1 MKFAIRQ
8 ATEKDISTVLSFI
21 RELAEFERLA
31 HEVEASEA
39 LLRESLFGRRPCA
52 EVIFGCVDDEP
63 VAFAVFFHD
72 FSTFLGRQGLYLE
85 DLYVKPAF
93 RKQGIGKA
101 LLVHLAQIAKA
112 RNCGRFE
119 WAVLNWNTRAIEF
132 YESLGAAGLKEWT
145 IYRVTGKG
153 LDHLAAQ
160 AEAS

>member
-1 MKFAIRQ
+1 MKFTIRQ
-8 ATEKDISTVLSFI
+8 AMEEDIPTVLSFI

-39 LLRESLFGRRPCA
+39 LLRESLFGGRPRA
-52 EVIFGCVDDEP
+52 EVLFGCVDDEP
-63 VAFAVFFHD
+63 VAFAVFFHN

-93 RKQGIGKA
+93 RKQGIGRA

-119 WAVLNWNTRAIEF
+119 WAVLDWNKRAIEF

-145 IYRVTGKG
+145 IFRVIGEG